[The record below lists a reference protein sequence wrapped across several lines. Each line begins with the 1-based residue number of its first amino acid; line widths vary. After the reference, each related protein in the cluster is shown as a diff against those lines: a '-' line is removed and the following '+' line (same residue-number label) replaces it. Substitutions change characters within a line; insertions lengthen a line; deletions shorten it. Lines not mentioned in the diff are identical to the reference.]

1 MALLVA
7 VGVAAVTGVALGGG
21 SRSHDAATAR
31 PVPAP
36 ATDPGGPVDQGEI
49 SALAGPSAA
58 APPSP
63 SPSASGSGTAD
74 PSAAAAAAALSAS
87 PALDSPRMKEIAQ
100 QLVSSAENSSL
111 DWQAQYKY
119 IEDIQ
124 DGRGYTGGIIGFT
137 SATNDMLQLVRHYQ
151 TLNPGNRLVRYLP
164 ALQQVDGTDS
174 HEGLDPTFTEDW
186 RAAAQDPAFQ
196 RAQDEERDRVYF
208 TPAVRQAKADGL
220 HALGQFAYYDALV
233 MHGPGTGPRSFG
245 GIRAAAL
252 AKALPPS
259 QGGDETA
266 YLTAFLNAR
275 RSVMAAAQHDTDRV
289 DSVQAAF
296 LRAGNL
302 TLATPLRWTIHG
314 DSYTIAR

>member
-1 MALLVA
+1 MA
-7 VGVAAVTGVALGGG
+7 VAAATGVALGGG
-21 SRSHDAATAR
+21 SHSDDHVTAGTVPE
-31 PVPAP
+31 PV
-36 ATDPGGPVDQGEI
+36 TDPGGPVDQGEI

-58 APPSP
+58 AVPSP
-63 SPSASGSGTAD
+63 SPSPSPSGS
-74 PSAAAAAAALSAS
+74 PSPGAALGES
-87 PALDSPRMKEIAQ
+87 PALDSPRMKDIAQ

-111 DWQAQYKY
+111 DWRAQYKY
-119 IEDIQ
+119 IEDIE

-137 SATNDMLQLVRHYQ
+137 SATDDMLQLVRHYQ
-151 TLNPGNRLVRYLP
+151 TLSPGNRLVRYLP
-164 ALQQVDGTDS
+164 ALQQVNGTDS

-196 RAQDEERDRVYF
+196 RAQDEERDRAYF

-259 QGGDETA
+259 RGGDETA

-314 DSYTIAR
+314 DSYTIAH